1 MLLPTDFARKIAA
14 RCAIASVLCH
24 SSACDDRPTGP
35 GVSTAQG
42 SVAAPAPTAS
52 AAPVDRCRDSE
63 RITFVVAADTH
74 FGHSDAVDA
83 RNRVAIRHMNEMPLR
98 PWPAEIGGEVGE
110 LCGVL
115 VAGDLT
121 EDGKPAEWDA
131 FAAAF
136 GLRGGDGELEA
147 PVFETLGN
155 HDKHHGF
162 HVRNR
167 IFERHGSTVYS
178 FDWGNVHVVSL
189 GEAPDD
195 EDLAWLDRDLSTMPE
210 GSGIVLFFHFPL
222 LGAFSQGQWF
232 GDGDYR
238 DKLAAKLRGR
248 NVLAIFHGHYHATGL
263 YTWRGIDV
271 YRAGSPKHGWHT
283 FNVVEVERDKMTVAS
298 WDYDASSWRWFH
310 QKPVFGGG
318 GPTKKKTDPGAPP

>member
-1 MLLPTDFARKIAA
+1 MGAPG
-14 RCAIASVLCH
+14 
-24 SSACDDRPTGP
+24 SAP
-35 GVSTAQG
+35 S
-42 SVAAPAPTAS
+42 AS
-52 AAPVDRCRDSE
+52 ATAASAPGAAQLADRCRDRE
-63 RITFVVAADTH
+63 RITFVVTADTH
-74 FGHSDAVDA
+74 FGHSAEIDA
-83 RNRVAIRHMNEMPLR
+83 RNLRAIQHINETPMR
-98 PWPAEIGGEVGE
+98 PWPSEIGGEVGE

-121 EDGKPAEWDA
+121 EDGKPAEWDR

-162 HVRNR
+162 HIRNR

-178 FDWGNVHVVSL
+178 FDWGKVHVASL

-195 EDLAWLDRDLSTMPE
+195 EDLAWLARDLDAMPK

-222 LGAFSQGQWF
+222 LGAYSEGQWF
-232 GDGDYR
+232 GDGGYR
-238 DKLAAKLRGR
+238 NKLADTLRGR
-248 NVLAIFHGHYHATGL
+248 DVLAIFHGHYHATGL

-283 FNVVEVERDKMTVAS
+283 FNVVEIDRGAMKVAS
-298 WDYDASSWRWFH
+298 WDYDHASWRWFH
-310 QKPVFGGG
+310 QKPVFGGDA
-318 GPTKKKTDPGAPP
+318 PVKKRIDPGAPP